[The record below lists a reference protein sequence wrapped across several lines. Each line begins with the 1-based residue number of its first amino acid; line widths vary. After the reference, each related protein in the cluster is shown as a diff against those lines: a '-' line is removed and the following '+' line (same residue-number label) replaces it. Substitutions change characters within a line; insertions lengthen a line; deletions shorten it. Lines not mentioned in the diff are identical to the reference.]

1 MSIEV
6 TIENIEHTLI
16 NVLASK
22 DLVTN
27 DKLILSMITQY
38 YIENKI
44 TFKPTIND
52 YVRIKIR
59 NESIDSSV
67 RDKLNEID
75 YFLIDA
81 DVLKTAYNY
90 AINGDK
96 IPAIKHIRKQLLTK
110 VKKQHMVD
118 NEIAKLKSQL
128 LDYNDKE
135 FIEDRLFIIEKHKD
149 DLIIPEYGLKLCKC
163 FIESITEHVDKTI
176 LNIENGGQLNI

>member
-6 TIENIEHTLI
+6 TIENIENTLI
-16 NVLASK
+16 NVLAST

-27 DKLILSMITQY
+27 DKLILSIITQY

-44 TFKPTIND
+44 TFKPTNKD
-52 YVRIKIR
+52 YVIIKFR
-59 NESIDSSV
+59 NESIDLSV

-81 DVLKTAYNY
+81 YILKTAYLK

-96 IPAIKHIRKQLLTK
+96 IPAIKYICKHLLTK
-110 VKKQHMVD
+110 VKKQYIVD
-118 NEIAKLKSQL
+118 YEVGKLKTQL

-135 FIEDRLFIIEKHKD
+135 LIKDRLFIIEKHEG
-149 DLIIPEYGLKLCKC
+149 DLIIPEYGFTLCKC
-163 FIESITEHVDKTI
+163 FIDSIVEHVDKTI